1 MINNGNLPIVSLVLA
16 FLYISI
22 FILDRLVFKG
32 NLFLFGS
39 GKSFNL
45 MQQNEWYRILTGAF
59 FHKNILHLL
68 ANVFGIY
75 YVGLILEDKIG
86 HLIFLIIYLIG
97 NIGTYIIY
105 SILISYTDGNGAS
118 PGIYALITC
127 IIILH
132 FKDSIVLNLNF
143 KSYPVQFTI
152 GYFII
157 GNFFNLGAFRVHL
170 IGVVIGVILT
180 FLFLVVGILL

>member
-1 MINNGNLPIVSLVLA
+1 MNNGELPIVSLLLA
-16 FLYISI
+16 VLYISI
-22 FILDRLVFKG
+22 FILDRLLFNG
-32 NLFLFGS
+32 NLFRFGS
-39 GKSFNL
+39 GKSFKL
-45 MQQNEWYRILTGAF
+45 MQQNEWYRIFTGAF

-68 ANVFGIY
+68 ANVFGVY

-86 HLIFLIIYLIG
+86 HLIFLLIYLIG
-97 NIGTYIIY
+97 NVGTYIIY

-118 PGIYALITC
+118 PGIYALITS

-132 FKDSIVLNLNF
+132 FKDSTFLNLNF

-157 GNFFNLGAFRVHL
+157 GNFFNLGAFTVHL
-170 IGVVIGVILT
+170 IGIVIGAILT
-180 FLFLVVGILL
+180 FLFLAVGIFL

>member
-1 MINNGNLPIVSLVLA
+1 MINKGDLPIVSLVLA

-22 FILDRLVFKG
+22 FLLDRIVFNG
-32 NLFLFGS
+32 NLFQFGS

-45 MQQNEWYRILTGAF
+45 MQQNEWYRILTESF
-59 FHKNILHLL
+59 FHNNILHLL

-75 YVGLILEDKIG
+75 YAGLILEDKIG
-86 HLIFLIIYLIG
+86 HLIFLLIYLIG
-97 NIGTYIIY
+97 NISTYIIY
-105 SILISYTDGNGAS
+105 STLISYTDGNGES
-118 PGIYALITC
+118 PGIYALIIC

-132 FKDSIVLNLNF
+132 FKDSTFLNLNF

-157 GNFFNLGAFRVHL
+157 GNFFNLGAFTVHL
-170 IGVVIGVILT
+170 IGVVIGAILT